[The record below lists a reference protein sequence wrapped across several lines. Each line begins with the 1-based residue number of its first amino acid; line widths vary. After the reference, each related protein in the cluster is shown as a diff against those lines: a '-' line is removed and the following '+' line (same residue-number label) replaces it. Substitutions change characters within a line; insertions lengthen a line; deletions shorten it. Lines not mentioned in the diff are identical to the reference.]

1 MKKTL
6 LLFGL
11 AALALSA
18 CGEDLEVEEI
28 DTLDAPLVTPT
39 NVALN
44 KPATS
49 YSQYDTSHPASRAV
63 DGSTS
68 TGWASAYA
76 FQAGQS
82 VSVDLQGAYDVS
94 RLELALSWGDSST
107 PASAFEIQAWNGGCW
122 QTIPGTVVTGNTTVN
137 IGINLAQVVRAEKIR
152 FVCMDRSTTCW
163 LRELRVMAVPS
174 TTATPALSCPAGA
187 QTAVRHPAYAY
198 ALFLPKDYNLDR
210 SKRWPLIIALHGVGG
225 YTLNQSNHTLVAA
238 SPEGLAKQFLTAS
251 FRDSFQGI
259 VVSPNYHVP
268 GGSGNAWFQEAAIT
282 GLLEAMK
289 GDYLVDTDRVY
300 LTGLSGGGNFTWE
313 YGVGHAASFAGLVP
327 IAATNNPANLSTLC
341 NLASVPVWAFN
352 GALDGSALPETATN
366 AKTKLDTQCG
376 VSASQM
382 QTTAY
387 PNGTHSGSTWD
398 TAYGSS
404 ALYTWLF
411 SKRISDP

>member
-1 MKKTL
+1 MTRHL
-6 LLFGL
+6 LPGL
-11 AALALSA
+11 AALALCA
-18 CGEDLEVEEI
+18 CGMNTELDEI
-28 DTLDAPLVTPT
+28 GTLDEPLVTPT

-49 YSQYDTSHPASRAV
+49 YSTYDAVHPASRAV

-94 RLELALSWGDSST
+94 RIELVLSWGDSST
-107 PASAFEIQAWNGGCW
+107 PASSFEIQAWNGGCW
-122 QTIPGTVVTGNTTVN
+122 QTIPGTAVAGNTTVN
-137 IGINLAQVVRAEKIR
+137 IGINLAQVARAEKIR
-152 FVCMDRSTTCW
+152 FVCLDRSTTCW
-163 LRELRVMAVPS
+163 LREMRVMAVPS
-174 TTATPALSCPAGA
+174 MTAAPALSCPAGA

-198 ALFLPKDYNLDR
+198 ALFLPANYNLDR
-210 SKRWPLIIALHGVGG
+210 SARWPLIIALHGVGG
-225 YTLNQSNHTLVAA
+225 YTLNQNDHTQVAA
-238 SPEGLAKQFLTAS
+238 SPEGLAKQLLNAA
-251 FRDSFQGI
+251 FRSSFQGI

-282 GLLEAMK
+282 GLLEAVK

-341 NLASVPVWAFN
+341 NLASTPIWAFN
-352 GALDGSALPETATN
+352 GALDTSALPTTATA
-366 AKTKLDTQCG
+366 AKTKLDTLCG

-387 PNGTHSGSTWD
+387 PNGGHNGATWD

>member
-1 MKKTL
+1 MKTCL
-6 LLFGL
+6 WQLGLF
-11 AALALSA
+11 ALVLSA
-18 CGEDLEVEEI
+18 CGEPLEDENLGT
-28 DTLDAPLVTPT
+28 DTEALVTPT

-49 YSQYDTSHPASRAV
+49 YSQYDTGHPASRAV

-76 FQAGQS
+76 FQEGQS
-82 VSVDLQGAYDVS
+82 LSVDLQGAYDVS
-94 RLELALSWGDSST
+94 RLELVLSWGDSST
-107 PASAFEIQAWNGGCW
+107 PNKAFEIQAWNGGCW
-122 QTIPGTVVTGNTTVN
+122 QTIPGTSITGNTSVN
-137 IGINLAQVVRAEKIR
+137 VAINLAQTVRAEKVR
-152 FVCMDRSTTCW
+152 FVCMDRSTNCW
-163 LRELRVMAVPS
+163 VRELRVMAVPA
-174 TTATPALSCPAGA
+174 TTAAPALSCPAGA

-198 ALFLPKDYNLDR
+198 ALYLPKNYNLDR
-210 SKRWPLIIALHGVGG
+210 NARWPLVIALHGVGG
-225 YTLNQSNHTLVAA
+225 YTLDKNDHTKVAT
-238 SPEGLAKQFLTAS
+238 SPEGLAKQFLDAT
-251 FRDSFQGI
+251 FRDTFQGI

-268 GGSGNAWFQEAAIT
+268 GGSGNAWFQDAAIT

-313 YGVGHAASFAGLVP
+313 YGVTHAGSFAGLVP
-327 IAATNNPANLSTLC
+327 IAATDNPANLSSLC
-341 NLASVPVWAFN
+341 NLAGVPIWAFN
-352 GALDGSALPETATN
+352 GALDTSALPATATA

-387 PNGTHSGSTWD
+387 PNGGHNGATWD
-398 TAYGSS
+398 TAYGTQ